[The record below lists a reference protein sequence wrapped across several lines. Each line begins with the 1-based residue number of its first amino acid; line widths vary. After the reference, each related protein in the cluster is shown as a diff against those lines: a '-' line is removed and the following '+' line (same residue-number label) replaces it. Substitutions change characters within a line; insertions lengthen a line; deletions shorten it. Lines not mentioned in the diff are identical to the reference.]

1 MCQESYYT
9 LLLGKLSKKVY
20 EIQIQMLFGFLTIK
34 IFLFYLNI
42 FPKPK
47 KTQQE
52 NLIFLWIWHFKNDS
66 HALLSCSVNVI
77 GNQSNPEKNEMGKLC
92 EIIT

>member
-1 MCQESYYT
+1 M
-9 LLLGKLSKKVY
+9 
-20 EIQIQMLFGFLTIK
+20 IK
-34 IFLFYLNI
+34 ILLFYLNI

-77 GNQSNPEKNEMGKLC
+77 GNHSNPETKKWQNLC
-92 EIIT
+92 EIII